1 MLIAFFNPILQV
13 THACGGQYKYSNHT
27 ISFPQDISTIATSL
41 PRFLADMDIL
51 VVCKFNA
58 ANKPYGFI
66 VSHSNVLATLE
77 FKISNALYYKD
88 VHLDLQALHALPL
101 EPIDVS
107 SLLHHA
113 TTPGSDVQLPSPTTD
128 DATPSMPIPTS
139 IETSSFVFALPDSR
153 TETEE
158 IRRFA
163 STTPTTPS
171 TSIDWPPIGLS
182 PINEYNTEGLL
193 SMAFP
198 TLFPTGVPMLKQ
210 PCLYEV
216 SMQEYALHLI

>member
-1 MLIAFFNPILQV
+1 MHWN
-13 THACGGQYKYSNHT
+13 SN
-27 ISFPQDISTIATSL
+27 D
-41 PRFLADMDIL
+41 
-51 VVCKFNA
+51 
-58 ANKPYGFI
+58 
-66 VSHSNVLATLE
+66 
-77 FKISNALYYKD
+77 LYYKD

-101 EPIDVS
+101 EPTDVS

-113 TTPGSDVQLPSPTTD
+113 TTLGPDLQLPSPTTD

-139 IETSSFVFALPDSR
+139 IETSSFVFSLPDSH

-158 IRRFA
+158 IRQFA

-182 PINEYNTEGLL
+182 PINEYNTKGLL

-198 TLFPTGVPMLKQ
+198 TLFPTGVSMLKQ
-210 PCLYEV
+210 PCIYEV
-216 SMQEYALHLI
+216 TMQEYALHII